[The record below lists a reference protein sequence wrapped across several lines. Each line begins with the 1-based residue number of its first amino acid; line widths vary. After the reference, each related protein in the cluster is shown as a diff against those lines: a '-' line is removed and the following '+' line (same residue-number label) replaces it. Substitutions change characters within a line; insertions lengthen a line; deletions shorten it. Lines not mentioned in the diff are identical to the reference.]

1 MTPTS
6 PATAAAAATDPAA
19 TRIAG
24 PAAMDSAGTGPRPA
38 PRLGPG
44 QIDNRATYISFGLA
58 YLLGHGAAALS
69 RGDDPLV
76 GLPEWLPTTLL
87 GIGLAIGTVYA
98 TIAALRA
105 QRGADQPEVLSGRLL
120 GLAWVVAFAALFL
133 AITGLT
139 ATTDVPDLAD
149 MLWPAGSGLVVG
161 LIYIAEGSVRRN
173 LLHYS
178 LGTWLALT
186 SSAALL
192 LGTPGLYLVLTVAG
206 GGAYAVAT
214 VLEHRRLA
222 AA

>member
-6 PATAAAAATDPAA
+6 PATAAGPPT
-19 TRIAG
+19 AG
-24 PAAMDSAGTGPRPA
+24 TAAMDSAGSG

-105 QRGADQPEVLSGRLL
+105 QRGADQREVLSGRLL

-149 MLWPAGSGLVVG
+149 MLWPAGSGLIVG
-161 LIYIAEGSVRRN
+161 LIYLAEGSARRN

-206 GGAYAVAT
+206 GGAYVVAT

>member
-6 PATAAAAATDPAA
+6 PATTAAAATAA
-19 TRIAG
+19 T
-24 PAAMDSAGTGPRPA
+24 AASVTAASAASGLRPG
-38 PRLGPG
+38 R
-44 QIDNRATYISFGLA
+44 IDNRATYICFGLA
-58 YLLGHGAAALS
+58 YVLGHGTAALS
-69 RGDDPLV
+69 RGADPLI

-87 GIGLAIGTVYA
+87 GIGLAVGTVYA

-105 QRGADQPEVLSGRLL
+105 QRGADQQEVLSGRLL

-139 ATTDVPDLAD
+139 ATTEVPDLAD

-161 LIYIAEGSVRRN
+161 LIYIAEGSARRN
-173 LLHYS
+173 LLHYT
-178 LGTWLALT
+178 LGSWLALT

-222 AA
+222 VA